1 LTKKVLISVVCF
13 TLLSG
18 MLSVKVE
25 AQASGEYQ
33 VKAAFL
39 YNFLKFVDWPA
50 QSFASDSSPFIIG
63 VVGDDRFNSAIDQ
76 AISGKTANG
85 RSIIAKRFKSFKS
98 LTYCHILFIST
109 SERDNV
115 RQILATTGPGVLT
128 VSESD
133 GFIQSGGIIN
143 FTIVD
148 SKVRFEINHSAA
160 DRAGV
165 KISAKL
171 LSLARAVRN

>member
-1 LTKKVLISVVCF
+1 
-13 TLLSG
+13 

-50 QSFASDSSPFIIG
+50 QSFASGSSPFIIG

-109 SERDNV
+109 SERDSV
-115 RQILATTGPGVLT
+115 GQILATIGPGVLT

-171 LSLARAVRN
+171 LSLARAGRN

>member
-1 LTKKVLISVVCF
+1 LTKKVVISVVCF

-18 MLSVKVE
+18 ILSVKVE

-50 QSFASDSSPFIIG
+50 QSFANDSSPFIIG
-63 VVGDDRFNSAIDQ
+63 VVGNDRFNSAIDH

-85 RSIIAKRFKSFKS
+85 RQIVAKRFPSFRTV
-98 LTYCHILFIST
+98 TYCHILFISS

-115 RQILATTGPGVLT
+115 RQILATAGPGVLT

-133 GFIQSGGIIN
+133 GFIQTGGIIN

-148 SKVRFEINHSAA
+148 SKVRFEINQSAA
-160 DRAGV
+160 ARAGV